1 MDKETNVAATAVSG
15 AAPAA
20 DASAASGD
28 SSKGCAVVTGG
39 ARGIGR
45 AVCEALAAAGYNVAV
60 NHSHAGSKEAAE
72 GVAAHLS
79 DTYGVNALAIQ
90 ADVSVFDEAQALIKD
105 ATEQLGAVSV
115 LVNNAG
121 ITRDGLLVRMKEED
135 FDRVIAV
142 NLKGTFNCCRAAA
155 FAMTKARRG
164 RIINMSSISGIHG
177 NAGQTN
183 YAASKAGV
191 VGLTKSLAKE
201 VASRGVTVNAVAPG
215 FIQTDMTDAM
225 PEKAK
230 EAVLGSIPMKRM
242 GQPEDIAAV
251 VAFLASDAAAYITGQ
266 VIEVDGGLA
275 L

>member
-1 MDKETNVAATAVSG
+1 MGVAI
-15 AAPAA
+15 
-20 DASAASGD
+20 
-28 SSKGCAVVTGG
+28 VTGG
-39 ARGIGR
+39 SRGIG
-45 AVCEALAAAGYNVAV
+45 AAISEKLAKDGYDVVINCASSVE
-60 NHSHAGSKEAAE
+60 KAE
-72 GVAAHLS
+72 GVAEKCRA
-79 DTYGVNALAIQ
+79 YGVKAVVKQ
-90 ADVSVFDEAQALIKD
+90 WDVADYAACEAAVKQIK
-105 ATEQLGAVSV
+105 EELGVPAV

-155 FAMTKARRG
+155 FAMTKARHG

-177 NAGQTN
+177 NAGQVN

-191 VGLTKSLAKE
+191 VGLTKSLARE

-230 EAVLGSIPMKRM
+230 EAVLGRIPAKRM
-242 GQPEDIAAV
+242 GQPEDIASV
-251 VAFLASDAAAYITGQ
+251 VAFLASDAASYITGQ